1 MMPTAAKESE
11 IAEGAWVDPAA
22 GRVAVTEYVE
32 AWVTDHPRLRVRSR
46 ENYGAYL
53 RNQIAPGLGSVT
65 LSDLSPA
72 GVRRWL
78 RELADAGSAKARRAG
93 AYGLLRA
100 ALNTPVAD
108 RVLVRN
114 PCNLPGAGT
123 VRTRNG
129 R

>member
-72 GVRRWL
+72 GVRPGCASWPTPGQR
-78 RELADAGSAKARRAG
+78 K
-93 AYGLLRA
+93 
-100 ALNTPVAD
+100 PVAPAHTGCF
-108 RVLVRN
+108 VLR
-114 PCNLPGAGT
+114 
-123 VRTRNG
+123 
-129 R
+129 